1 MRISDW
7 SSDVCSSD
15 LSANYS
21 KVDDHSSQDVFAGRA
36 NSALVP
42 LGVRLGGS
50 FATNPRDVNGN
61 FPALNRREAWGASLH
76 LTWHLGGAA
85 LTSLTGYHDTSPF
98 IQTDHDLTENS
109 APPLRSMENAHHWIP
124 DWRLSVCRNGAG

>member
-15 LSANYS
+15 LIADQHAHNFRAQLLVNPTDALEVLVSANYS

-76 LTWHLGGAA
+76 ITWDLGGAE
-85 LTSLTGYHDTSPF
+85 LTSLTGYHDTSQF
-98 IQTDHDLTENS
+98 IQKDQEIGR
-109 APPLRSMENAHHWIP
+109 AQ
-124 DWRLSVCRNGAG
+124 V